1 MPESKVARRRRV
13 ALLVAELYEGSR
25 SFDEV
30 MNAVADFNPAED
42 PELGEL
48 LQLIGDEPGSA
59 WLFGVSG
66 ETHRH
71 NSARIRQL
79 VTEFGR

>member
-1 MPESKVARRRRV
+1 VA
-13 ALLVAELYEGSR
+13 ALVADLYEGRR

-30 MNAVADFNPAED
+30 MKSVADFNPAED

-48 LQLIGDEPGSA
+48 LRLVSGEPGNT

-71 NSARIRQL
+71 NSARIREL
-79 VTEFGR
+79 VAEFAR

>member
-1 MPESKVARRRRV
+1 MPESIVARRRRV
-13 ALLVAELYEGSR
+13 AALVAELYEGKR

-48 LQLIGDEPGSA
+48 LRLVREEPGHT

-66 ETHRH
+66 QTHRH
-71 NSARIRQL
+71 NSARIREL
-79 VTEFGR
+79 VAEFAR

>member
-13 ALLVAELYEGSR
+13 ALLVADLYDGNR
-25 SFDEV
+25 SLDDV
-30 MNAVADFNPAED
+30 LNAVADFNPAED

-48 LQLIGDEPGSA
+48 LQLISDDPGNT

-66 ETHRH
+66 DTHRH
-71 NSARIRQL
+71 NNARIRQL
-79 VTEFGR
+79 VAEFGR

>member
-13 ALLVAELYEGSR
+13 AALVADLYEAR
-25 SFDEV
+25 RTFDEV
-30 MNAVADFNPAED
+30 MNAVADFSPAED

-48 LQLIGDEPGSA
+48 LRLISDEPGNT

-66 ETHRH
+66 DVHRH

-79 VTEFGR
+79 VAEFAR

>member
-13 ALLVAELYEGSR
+13 ALLVAELYEGTR
-25 SFDEV
+25 SLDDV

-48 LQLIGDEPGSA
+48 LQLISDDPGNT

-66 ETHRH
+66 DTHRH
-71 NSARIRQL
+71 TNARIRQL
-79 VTEFGR
+79 VAEFGR

>member
-1 MPESKVARRRRV
+1 M
-13 ALLVAELYEGSR
+13 LVAELYEGTR
-25 SFDEV
+25 SLDDV

-48 LQLIGDEPGSA
+48 LQLVSEEPGNA

-66 ETHRH
+66 ETHRQ

-79 VTEFGR
+79 VAEFGR

>member
-13 ALLVAELYEGSR
+13 AWLVAELYEGSR
-25 SFDEV
+25 SLDEV

-48 LQLIGDEPGSA
+48 LQLISDEPGNA
-59 WLFGVSG
+59 WLFGLSG
-66 ETHRH
+66 ATHRH
-71 NSARIRQL
+71 NNARIRQL
-79 VTEFGR
+79 VAEFGL

>member
-13 ALLVAELYEGSR
+13 ALLVAELYEGTR
-25 SFDEV
+25 SLDEV
-30 MNAVADFNPAED
+30 LNAVADFNPAED

-48 LQLIGDEPGSA
+48 LRLIGDEPGNM

-66 ETHRH
+66 DTHRQ

-79 VTEFGR
+79 VAEFGR

>member
-1 MPESKVARRRRV
+1 MPESTVARRRRV
-13 ALLVAELYEGSR
+13 ALLVAELYEGNR
-25 SFDEV
+25 SLDEV

-48 LQLIGDEPGSA
+48 LQLISDEPGNA

-66 ETHRH
+66 ETHRR

-79 VTEFGR
+79 VAEFGR

>member
-1 MPESKVARRRRV
+1 VA
-13 ALLVAELYEGSR
+13 ALVADLYEGRR
-25 SFDEV
+25 SLDEV
-30 MNAVADFNPAED
+30 MTAVADFNPAED

-48 LQLIGDEPGSA
+48 LRLVRGEPGNT

-71 NSARIRQL
+71 NSARIRDL
-79 VTEFGR
+79 VAEFAR